1 MVVQSI
7 NVNTKEVQLTPNV
20 KVIPLIIS
28 IMVGVTICFI
38 PKPAEIPQNGWYL
51 LAIFMSIIVACAIG
65 ATSVGLAAFIGIF
78 VLTFTHI
85 ITIQTAFSSYS
96 ESLIWLIVCADCL
109 SMGITNTGLG
119 QRIAYNI
126 IKIIGKRT
134 IGAGYALVLCE
145 IILGMFVPS
154 ATSRS
159 AGIVLPIAKSLA
171 EGYGSKVEDGSQRK
185 AGEFLLLTALHS
197 NFISSSFFMTASAVN
212 FLAITMAKGL
222 GIDGSI
228 SLQTW
233 FLVGL
238 GPCLVGFIIIP
249 LIIFLICPP
258 EIKKVDDVKN
268 IMDEKLKELG
278 GIKKSEKIMSVLFI
292 TVLLLW
298 MFGSKLNID
307 STTVAILGL
316 VIAISTGI
324 VSWNQ
329 FTGKKEI
336 WDLLIWQ
343 GSFMMMSSQLNK
355 FGIVDWI
362 SGLVKQNISGVPWW
376 IALFI
381 VAVAMY
387 YLHYLFASN
396 TVHFTAL
403 FSAFLAILIS
413 VGAPPIISII
423 LLTNMSALSSG
434 LTHYAVAHG
443 SVFFA
448 TGYIDQ
454 KKWWKVGFIVSISH
468 IIIWYGV
475 GMLWWKLI
483 GLY

>member
-1 MVVQSI
+1 MSVCSI
-7 NVNTKEVQLTPNV
+7 KTEEETLKPNV

-28 IMVGVTICFI
+28 VIVGIAICFM
-38 PKPAEIPQNGWYL
+38 PRPTQIPQEGWYL
-51 LAIFMSIIVACAIG
+51 LAVFMSIIVACAIG
-65 ATSVGLAAFIGIF
+65 AASVGLAAFIGIF

-85 ITIQTAFSSYS
+85 ITVKTAFSSYS

-119 QRIAYNI
+119 KRIAYNI
-126 IKIIGKRT
+126 IKLIGRRT

-145 IILGMFVPS
+145 IILGAFVPS

-159 AGIVLPIAKSLA
+159 AGIVLPIARSLA
-171 EGYGSKVEDGSQRK
+171 EGYGSKAEDGTQQR

-222 GIDGSI
+222 GVDAEI
-228 SLQTW
+228 SLQSW
-233 FLVGL
+233 FLVGV
-238 GPCLVGFIIIP
+238 GPCVVGFILIP
-249 LIIFLICPP
+249 LIIYFICPP
-258 EIKKVDDVKN
+258 EIKEVHNVKD
-268 IMDEKLKELG
+268 IMDEKLGELG
-278 GIKKSEKIMSVLFI
+278 KIKKSEKIMIVLFV

-298 MFGSKLNID
+298 MFGSMLNID
-307 STTVAILGL
+307 STTVAVLGL
-316 VIAISTGI
+316 VVAISTGI
-324 VSWNQ
+324 VSWKQ

-355 FGIVDWI
+355 LGVVDWI
-362 SGLVKQNISGVPWW
+362 SGGVKKNISGVPWW
-376 IALFI
+376 AALFI

-413 VGAPPIISII
+413 VGVPPIISIV

-454 KKWWKVGFIVSISH
+454 KKWWKVGFIVSIAH
-468 IIIWYGV
+468 IIIWYGI
-475 GMLWWKLI
+475 GMLWWKLM
-483 GLY
+483 GVY

>member
-1 MVVQSI
+1 MDVSS
-7 NVNTKEVQLTPNV
+7 VNIDIKEEKLIPNV
-20 KVIPLIIS
+20 KIVPLIIS
-28 IMVGVTICFI
+28 IMVGVLMCFI
-38 PKPAEIPQNGWYL
+38 PKPAEIPQEGWYL
-51 LAIFMSIIVACAIG
+51 LAVFMSIIVACAIG
-65 ATSVGLAAFIGIF
+65 AASVGLTAFIGIF

-85 ITIQTAFSSYS
+85 ITVKTAFSSYS

-126 IKIIGKRT
+126 IKLIGKRT

-171 EGYGSKVEDGSQRK
+171 EGYGSKVNDGSQKK

-222 GIDGSI
+222 GVDSDI

-238 GPCLVGFIIIP
+238 GPCLVGFIVIP
-249 LIIFLICPP
+249 LLIFLICPP
-258 EIKKVDDVKN
+258 EIKKVENVKI
-268 IMDEKLKELG
+268 IMDEKLRELG
-278 GIKKSEKIMSVLFI
+278 EIKKSEKIMIVLFI
-292 TVLLLW
+292 AVLLLW
-298 MFGSKLNID
+298 MLGSKLNID
-307 STTVAILGL
+307 STTVAVLGL
-316 VIAISTGI
+316 VVAISTGI
-324 VSWNQ
+324 VSWKQ

-343 GSFMMMSSQLNK
+343 GSFMMMSGQLNK

-362 SGLVKQNISGVPWW
+362 SGLVKQNITGVPWW

-381 VAVAMY
+381 VSVAMY

-454 KKWWKVGFIVSISH
+454 KKWWRVGAVVSIAH
-468 IIIWYGV
+468 IVIWYGI
-475 GMLWWKLI
+475 GMIWWKII